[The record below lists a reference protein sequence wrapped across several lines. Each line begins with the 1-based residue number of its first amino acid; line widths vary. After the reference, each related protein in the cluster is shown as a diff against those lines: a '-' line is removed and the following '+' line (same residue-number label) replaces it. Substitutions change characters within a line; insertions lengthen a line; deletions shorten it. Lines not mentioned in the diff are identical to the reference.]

1 MSIAPLTKRELECL
15 KWCAVGKSY
24 WETSVILEISE
35 RTVNFHMASVREKFG
50 ASSNAHAV
58 AKGIANEL
66 IPIKEILAHS
76 SYSASES

>member
-1 MSIAPLTKRELECL
+1 MSTEPLTKRELECL

-35 RTVNFHMASVREKFG
+35 RTVNFHMASVRDKLG

-58 AKGIANEL
+58 AMGIASDLIQIQEL
-66 IPIKEILAHS
+66 FAD
-76 SYSASES
+76 SANHT